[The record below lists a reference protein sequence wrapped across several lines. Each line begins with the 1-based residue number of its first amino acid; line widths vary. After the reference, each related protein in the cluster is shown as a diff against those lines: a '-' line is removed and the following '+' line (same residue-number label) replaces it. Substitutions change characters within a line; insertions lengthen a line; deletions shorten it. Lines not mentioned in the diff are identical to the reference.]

1 MSSQHRHDRRATGQ
15 LRLQTGAGLAGQM
28 LVLGILW
35 AVSGLGLV
43 GWLVGTACGVTLC
56 ALLLRS
62 GKPSLGPADLV
73 TLSRAVLAGGTAALV
88 ADQGRDASLVVVAV
102 VASAALVLDAVDG
115 QVARRTGTSSGLG
128 ARFDMEVDAF
138 LILVLS
144 AFVGLFVG
152 LWVLA
157 IGAIRYVF
165 VAAQQVLPWLRGPL
179 PPSRARKTVAAL
191 QGIALVVAGSGL
203 VPGPVAVFVAGGALA
218 ALVWSFS
225 RDIAW
230 LWHVRTLP
238 VIAQG
243 ALELAVVPQRGGEPA
258 TGGHKGAELA

>member
-1 MSSQHRHDRRATGQ
+1 MSSQHRQVRRATDQLKLQTAIGMAGQ
-15 LRLQTGAGLAGQM
+15 LLL
-28 LVLGILW
+28 LGILW
-35 AVSGLGLV
+35 AVTGLGPV
-43 GWLVGTACGVTLC
+43 GWVVGAACGATVC
-56 ALLLRS
+56 VFLLRS
-62 GKPSLGPADLV
+62 GKPALGPADLV

-102 VASAALVLDAVDG
+102 VASSALVLDAVDG
-115 QVARRTGTSSGLG
+115 LVARRTGTASALG

-152 LWVLA
+152 MWVLA
-157 IGAIRYVF
+157 IGAIRYAF

-179 PPSRARKTVAAL
+179 PPSRARKTVAAV

-203 VPGPVAVFVAGGALA
+203 VPVPVAVFVAGGALA
-218 ALVWSFS
+218 ALVWSFG

-238 VIAQG
+238 VIAEG
-243 ALELAVVPQRGGEPA
+243 ALELAVVQPGSGSPAAGGNRG
-258 TGGHKGAELA
+258 

>member
-1 MSSQHRHDRRATGQ
+1 MGNQHRQDDRATDQLKLQTSIGMAGQ
-15 LRLQTGAGLAGQM
+15 LM
-28 LVLGILW
+28 VLGLLSG
-35 AVSGLGLV
+35 VSGLGPV
-43 GWLVGTACGVTLC
+43 GWVVGTLCGATVCLI
-56 ALLLRS
+56 LLRS

-73 TLSRAVLAGGTAALV
+73 TLSRAILAGGTAALV
-88 ADQGRDASLVVVAV
+88 ADQGTDASMVVVAV
-102 VASAALVLDAVDG
+102 VASTALVLDFVDG
-115 QVARRTGTSSGLG
+115 LVARRTGTASTLG

-144 AFVGLFVG
+144 AYVGLFVG

-157 IGAIRYVF
+157 IGAIRYAF
-165 VAAQQVLPWLRGPL
+165 LGAQRLLPWLRGPL
-179 PPSRARKTVAAL
+179 PPSRARKTVAAV

-203 VPGPVAVFVAGGALA
+203 VPGPVAVFVAGGALS

-238 VIAQG
+238 VIAEG
-243 ALELAVVPQRGGEPA
+243 ALELAVVSQGGTSPA
-258 TGGHKGAELA
+258 TGGNRG

>member
-1 MSSQHRHDRRATGQ
+1 MGSQHRQDRRATDQ
-15 LRLQTGAGLAGQM
+15 LKLQTGLGFAGQ
-28 LVLGILW
+28 LLLLGVLWG
-35 AVSGLGLV
+35 VSGIGPV
-43 GWLVGTACGVTLC
+43 GFVVGTACGATV
-56 ALLLRS
+56 AAFLLRS
-62 GKPSLGPADLV
+62 GKPALGPADLV
-73 TLSRAVLAGGTAALV
+73 TLGRSVLVGGTAALV
-88 ADQGRDASLVVVAV
+88 ADQGREAALVTVAV
-102 VASAALVLDAVDG
+102 IASSALVLDGVDG
-115 QVARRTGTSSGLG
+115 LVARRTGTSSALG

-179 PPSRARKTVAAL
+179 PPSRARKTVAAV

-218 ALVWSFS
+218 ALVWSFG

-238 VIAQG
+238 VIAEG
-243 ALELAVVPQRGGEPA
+243 ALELAVVPQGGSSPAAEGQRG
-258 TGGHKGAELA
+258 

>member
-1 MSSQHRHDRRATGQ
+1 MGNQHRQDDRATDQLKLQTSTGMAGQ
-15 LRLQTGAGLAGQM
+15 LVLLGL
-28 LVLGILW
+28 LW
-35 AVSGLGLV
+35 SVTGLGPV
-43 GWLVGTACGVTLC
+43 GWVVGTACGVAVCLI
-56 ALLLRS
+56 LLRS
-62 GKPSLGPADLV
+62 GKAALGPADLV

-88 ADQGRDASLVVVAV
+88 ADQGQDASMVVVAI
-102 VASAALVLDAVDG
+102 VASTALVLDFVDG
-115 QVARRTGTSSGLG
+115 LVARRTGTASALG

-144 AFVGLFVG
+144 AYVGLFVG

-157 IGAIRYVF
+157 IGAIRYAF
-165 VAAQQVLPWLRGPL
+165 LAAQRVLPWLRGPL

-203 VPGPVAVFVAGGALA
+203 LPVSVAVFVAGGALS
-218 ALVWSFS
+218 ALVWSFG

-238 VIAQG
+238 VIAEG
-243 ALELAVVPQRGGEPA
+243 ALELAVVSHGGSKPA
-258 TGGHKGAELA
+258 TGTHRG

>member
-1 MSSQHRHDRRATGQ
+1 MSSQHRHDRRATDQ
-15 LRLQTGAGLAGQM
+15 LKLQLALGLAGQ
-28 LVLGILW
+28 LLLLSVLW
-35 AVSGLGLV
+35 TVTGLGPV
-43 GWLVGTACGVTLC
+43 GWVVGTACGAAVG

-62 GKPSLGPADLV
+62 GKPALGPADLV
-73 TLSRAVLAGGTAALV
+73 TLSRAVLVGGTAALV
-88 ADQGRDASLVVVAV
+88 TDQGRDASLVVVAII
-102 VASAALVLDAVDG
+102 ATGALVLDFVDG
-115 QVARRTGTSSGLG
+115 LVARRTGTASALG

-157 IGAIRYVF
+157 IGAIRYAF
-165 VAAQQVLPWLRGPL
+165 VGAQRVLPWLRGPL
-179 PPSRARKTVAAL
+179 PPSRARKTVAAV

-218 ALVWSFS
+218 ALVWSFG

-238 VIAQG
+238 VIAEG
-243 ALELAVVPQRGGEPA
+243 ALELAVVPRGGSSPA
-258 TGGHKGAELA
+258 TGGQRG

>member
-1 MSSQHRHDRRATGQ
+1 MSSAHKQGRRATDQLKVQTAAGMAGQ
-15 LRLQTGAGLAGQM
+15 LLLLG
-28 LVLGILW
+28 VLWG
-35 AVSGLGLV
+35 VSGLGPV
-43 GWLVGTACGVTLC
+43 GWVVGMACGATVT

-62 GKPSLGPADLV
+62 GKPALGPADLV
-73 TLSRAVLAGGTAALV
+73 TLSRSVLAGGTAALV

-102 VASAALVLDAVDG
+102 VASLALVLDGVDG
-115 QVARRTGTSSGLG
+115 LVARRTGTASALG

-179 PPSRARKTVAAL
+179 PPSRARKTVAAV
-191 QGIALVVAGSGL
+191 QGVALVVAGSGL

-218 ALVWSFS
+218 ALVWSFG

-238 VIAQG
+238 VIAEG
-243 ALELAVVPQRGGEPA
+243 ALEFAVVPRGGSTPA
-258 TGGHKGAELA
+258 AGGHRG

>member
-1 MSSQHRHDRRATGQ
+1 MAGQ
-15 LRLQTGAGLAGQM
+15 LLL
-28 LVLGILW
+28 LGILW
-35 AVSGLGLV
+35 GVTGLGPV
-43 GWLVGTACGVTLC
+43 GWVIGVACGASLC

-62 GKPSLGPADLV
+62 GKPALGPADLV

-102 VASAALVLDAVDG
+102 VASSALVLDAVDG
-115 QVARRTGTSSGLG
+115 LVARRTRTASALG
-128 ARFDMEVDAF
+128 ARFDMETDAF

-152 LWVLA
+152 MWVLA

-179 PPSRARKTVAAL
+179 PPSRARKTVAAV

-218 ALVWSFS
+218 ALVWSFG

-238 VIAQG
+238 VIAEG
-243 ALELAVVPQRGGEPA
+243 ALELAVVKPGGGSPA
-258 TGGHKGAELA
+258 PGGNGG